1 MPVITYEGAK
11 LTSEQKKHLI
21 EKFTEIS
28 VEITSIPKNFFSVLI
43 RELDDDNLGSNGEQV
58 SEIKKRMAAS
68 KA

>member
-11 LTSEQKKHLI
+11 LTAEQKKQLI
-21 EKFTEIS
+21 EKFTELS

-43 RELDDDNLGSNGEQV
+43 RELEDENLGSNGEQV

-68 KA
+68 KG